1 MLDLVSL
8 RLSDL
13 RRVVGLLVLRF
24 LLIAADLAEVVKQA
38 IVNGYRLIDTAAI
51 YGNETGTGKGIKQG
65 LQETGLSRE
74 ELFVTSKLWN
84 DHLTYDE
91 MIHAFNES
99 LARLNLEYLDLYLI
113 HWPGNQAFQES
124 WRALEDLYA
133 AGKIKAIGVSNFQI
147 HHLEQLL
154 AVAKVVP
161 VVNQIELHPKLTQH
175 DLRNFCAEK
184 GIAIQAWSPL
194 MQGKLL
200 KDDTVL
206 AIADAQQKSAAQVL
220 LRWAIQ
226 QGILVNVKSTHP
238 ERMIANAAIFDF
250 HLSEEEMGRLNALNE
265 DLRVGPDPDT
275 FDFH

>member
-1 MLDLVSL
+1 M
-8 RLSDL
+8 
-13 RRVVGLLVLRF
+13 
-24 LLIAADLAEVVKQA
+24 
-38 IVNGYRLIDTAAI
+38 
-51 YGNETGTGKGIKQG
+51 
-65 LQETGLSRE
+65 
-74 ELFVTSKLWN
+74 
-84 DHLTYDE
+84 
-91 MIHAFNES
+91 
-99 LARLNLEYLDLYLI
+99 
-113 HWPGNQAFQES
+113 
-124 WRALEDLYA
+124 EDLYA

-154 AVAKVVP
+154 AIAKVVP
-161 VVNQIELHPKLTQH
+161 VINQIELHPKLTQQ
-175 DLRNFCAEK
+175 DLRAFCGEK
-184 GIAIQAWSPL
+184 AIAIQAWSPL

-250 HLSEEEMGRLNALNE
+250 YLSEANMARLNALNE